1 MKKLSFVLLVLPIAF
16 ACNNGGKDSVE
27 KADSANEAK
36 SDTGSNYNDTTNK
49 MSTEGTGTIAVD
61 QSTADFMVKVADVG
75 MTEVKLGKIAQEK
88 ATNKRIKEFGEMM
101 VRDHTQAGDE
111 LKSLARRKNVTLPDS
126 VGSEHRNKIDDLE
139 KKNAKDFDNA
149 YIDMMVNGHQS
160 TVNDFEKASN
170 NTKDADVKAW
180 VDKTLPT
187 LKKHLESAKAIQKA
201 IKH

>member
-1 MKKLSFVLLVLPIAF
+1 MKKISFVLLALPIVF

-36 SDTGSNYNDTTNK
+36 SDTGTSYNDTTNK
-49 MSTEGTGTIAVD
+49 MSTAGTIAVD

-75 MTEVKLGKIAQEK
+75 MTEVKLGGIAQEK
-88 ATNKRIKEFGEMM
+88 ATSNRVKDFGQMM
-101 VRDHTQAGDE
+101 TRDHTKAGDE

-126 VGSEHRNKIDDLE
+126 VGSDHRKKIDNLE
-139 KKNAKDFDNA
+139 KKNGKDFDKA
-149 YIDMMVNGHQS
+149 YIDMMVDGHQA

-170 NTKDADVKAW
+170 NTKDPDVKAW

-187 LKKHLESAKAIQKA
+187 LRAHLDSAKAIQKA